1 MPLIN
6 GFSGSGGGSGK
17 IMQQF
22 TLPQSAKYNGLT
34 AAEWKIEETT
44 VPAYTISD
52 TGVFDGERTFYRP
65 SVDQIY
71 SGIVNIT
78 KTDLMTFEQETFAVK
93 VPFQSKGYIV
103 SPWLFYYKKS
113 LYLIYDDTAS
123 ASPSIH
129 RLVRINQNTL
139 TTTSICEVNKAYSSS
154 YFNFRTIELSDN
166 VLLFG
171 FANISSSPSVTIV
184 DFTRG
189 AEVSA
194 IKIAGQGASP
204 VFLQKDRVGKN
215 VYIGVCANDA
225 LNYYVY
231 RASIEQALS
240 GTYTRTQTTIP
251 FQGAPSYAVTLDDG
265 VLYAIAN
272 PAVKQTGT
280 IDLTTGTIDMTT
292 VPDFPKGELYF
303 MGGEAF
309 FQMGDE
315 VVMFATAKSG
325 DSMLKRVSLSLLKTP
340 PEENPVVLQLF
351 KGDVVNTL
359 RRDVEIDA
367 LTNPP
372 QEAFSLTRQQQEIP
386 ENRTV
391 HLGQY
396 DLSRE
401 EVITVIKP

>member
-6 GFSGSGGGSGK
+6 GFSGGGGNGK

-34 AAEWKIEETT
+34 AAEWKMEETT

-52 TGVFDGERTFYRP
+52 TGVFDGERLFYRAEYHTNGT
-65 SVDQIY
+65 IT
-71 SGIVNIT
+71 IT
-78 KTDLMTFEQETFAVK
+78 KTDLQTWTQEAFEVRAPVRNNAYLSGAK
-93 VPFQSKGYIV
+93 
-103 SPWLFYYKKS
+103 LFYYKDN
-113 LYLIYDDTAS
+113 LYVIYSDVYNSVYYDYLA
-123 ASPSIH
+123 
-129 RLVRINQNTL
+129 RINQNTI
-139 TTTSICEVNKAYSSS
+139 TTTSICRVDAVNSSPVYQIS
-154 YFNFRTIELSDN
+154 TIELSDN

-171 FANISSSPSVTIV
+171 FSHLSGMPSICII

-189 AEVSA
+189 VEVSA
-194 IKIAGQGASP
+194 VSINGQGAGP

-240 GTYTRTQTTIP
+240 GTYTRTQTTLP
-251 FQGAPSYAVTLDDG
+251 LQGAHSYAVTLDDG

-280 IDLTTGTIDMTT
+280 IDLTTGMIDMTT

-303 MGGEAF
+303 TGGEAF

-325 DSMLKRVSLSLLKTP
+325 DAMLKRVSLSLLKTP